1 MSLIDS
7 IRSKID
13 TARANRAQNALEAR
27 QNAFTIN
34 EFGDVGIV
42 DYNTLDKVDNNIK
55 KEDIANL
62 LKGNAVQVRTPN
74 IPQRGPNP
82 HDPRKVWK
90 IYEPFTSFFANLFNA
105 RTTGRA
111 NRLQH
116 ELELQLG
123 RVAGN
128 LVNMA
133 THHAGG
139 DHHLVGKEAQKAVD
153 AMATFVRQVEDFA
166 KLYSLDATNPTA
178 VKDLI
183 QKFATRLAN
192 SIKDDP
198 TAVHQIY
205 TMAKQWQVNKTELTQ
220 TDEVVMALRRALA
233 PHEAKAL
240 ATAAAAAA
248 AAAAA
253 KPAPAPKPLSPQEQ
267 RRQERAALK
276 RDLANQIT
284 AAKALCTK
292 AGEEMRVFE
301 RAIDE
306 VTNELKNLDDAKG
319 LSGANFR
326 ELVAKMDRTM
336 KEIISKGRTIID
348 VTRVKKQERLKEVQE
363 ELAKVYGDISDIDLE
378 QTNKMVK
385 ALLESNWETT
395 DKLLVSLSEV
405 GTLDPTAA
413 AKLRNLKTSD
423 ANSTVNHMNL
433 VIKEFSSA
441 RAKLLNLRNRIEKFE
456 MEELIEKKAQT
467 PPEDVDSTTWKEA
480 CHAVMKYAVSSSDV
494 LKEMT
499 PAHLKVLQTH
509 EKAFLE
515 NLSPSLTGAYRKIET
530 HFAAIKGFVD
540 ITKEDALSLATTSFK
555 ACEQA
560 STKWVSQLLNYVET
574 ILEPIAPSPSDK
586 KAAEVLK
593 KYLDAAQFD
602 LETRIQEDVAETI
615 DARQNGVFFEKDGKR
630 CYLENSAIEILFYY
644 FKKAVGSTQ
653 GSIINMNVANLVNV
667 RGVAYTEA
675 REKVVVELK
684 AAMNPYVNAQR
695 TMREVLLGNA
705 LTRIREGLP
714 YIRSLSLGAT
724 WEEECDYLEN
734 LIENVHKL
742 DVEDVKDTCTFM
754 LEVIRKKISDLDKST
769 DEKQRAALGL
779 LKKVEEK
786 LSEDVGR
793 LSQYGGKE
801 GLYGD
806 KDLTDAL
813 HLMDR
818 LKLTYKRALDLQN
831 LISNSLEVLPKHLNQ
846 LEVAWK
852 KDFLDSRIVSV
863 QAGALRPLADQLR
876 TDYALYTQKVV
887 EYAAFLREKNV
898 NGVDEERHTR
908 LVNGV
913 RDALSIC
920 TTSFMQ
926 MMHLIS
932 EVEVYARDQFLYY
945 DEVVVKSKIAAQQA
959 RANGDTT
966 IPEVKEPSKICT
978 NEVLAKILRD
988 MRLAVQ
994 NGFCALSEI
1003 PRGLLLEQGAIAEQE
1018 GLPLLTMTAV
1028 EGTYNDLKMMV
1039 DVKRQHEHSTISMI
1053 GDGAVGADVFDA
1065 AHTIPAPL
1073 LSQEDQKA
1081 LDQAL
1086 KVQKVRRIFSGGFGN
1101 QASLRQTMTRR
1112 GSRSA
1117 ELFNATENATLALAA
1132 EKRRRATNTG
1142 VYLQEETIKAIQQLI
1157 DARIPIT
1164 TETELRDYL
1173 TKTVMDELN
1182 ATNKLKLVKANEA
1195 DVKRLLE
1202 PDFKMLDGGDASGL
1216 TQKLITLSSKWKAYG
1231 ILRQNETMREYSAQ
1245 EMSKH
1250 VKGKG
1255 YKVLWLNETH
1265 EGKTNRALLEDK
1277 KGNRLFY
1284 TLTAKKE
1291 TEAKVKVAFIP
1302 ELNLGP
1308 NSSDASMAAFKE
1320 FSITMSKKTMG
1331 LAVEE
1336 KP

>member
-1 MSLIDS
+1 MALLDG
-7 IRSKID
+7 IRLKID
-13 TARANRAQNALEAR
+13 TLRANRAQNAIEAR

-42 DYNTLDKVDNNIK
+42 DYNALDKVDNNVTK
-55 KEDIANL
+55 DDVANL
-62 LKGNAVQVRTPN
+62 LKGNAVKVRNPN
-74 IPQRGPNP
+74 MPQRGPNP

-90 IYEPFTSFFANLFNA
+90 IYEPFTSFIANLFNA

-153 AMATFVRQVEDFA
+153 AMAAFVRQVEDFA

-192 SIKDDP
+192 SIKEDT
-198 TAVHQIY
+198 TALHQIY
-205 TMAKQWQVNKTELTQ
+205 TMAKQWQVDKTELTK

-240 ATAAAAAA
+240 AAATA

-253 KPAPAPKPLSPQEQ
+253 KPAPAAKPLSPEEQ
-267 RRQERAALK
+267 RRLERAALK

-292 AGEEMRVFE
+292 AGEEMRVFDK
-301 RAIDE
+301 AIDE

-326 ELVAKMDRTM
+326 EIVAKMDRTM
-336 KEIISKGRTIID
+336 HEIISKGRTIVD

-378 QTNKMVK
+378 QTNKTVK

-395 DKLLVSLSEV
+395 DKLFVSLRE
-405 GTLDPTAA
+405 GTFDPDAA
-413 AKLRNLKTSD
+413 ANLRNLNTSD

-467 PPEDVDSTTWKEA
+467 PPEGGDPTTWKEA
-480 CHAVMKYAVSSSDV
+480 CHAVMKYAVFSSDV

-515 NLSPSLTGAYRKIET
+515 NLSPSLTGAYKKIET

-540 ITKEDALSLATTSFK
+540 LTKEDALSLATTSFK

-560 STKWVSQLLNYVET
+560 STKWVSQLLNDVET
-574 ILEPIAPSPSDK
+574 ILEPIDPSPSEK

-593 KYLDAAQFD
+593 KYLDAAQFN
-602 LETRIQEDVAETI
+602 LETRIREDVAETI
-615 DARQNGVFFEKDGKR
+615 DARQDGVFFEKDGKR
-630 CYLENSAIEILFYY
+630 CYLENSAFEILFFC
-644 FKKAVGSTQ
+644 FKKAVGAIQ
-653 GSIINMNVANLVNV
+653 GSIINMNVAKLVNV
-667 RGVAYTEA
+667 RGGAYTEA
-675 REKVVVELK
+675 REKVITELK
-684 AAMNPYVNAQR
+684 VAMNPYVNAQR

-734 LIENVHKL
+734 LIANVHKL

-754 LEVIRKKISDLDKST
+754 LEVIRKKISDLDNST
-769 DEKQRAALGL
+769 DKEQRAALGL
-779 LKKVEEK
+779 LTKVEEK

-1028 EGTYNDLKMMV
+1028 EGTYSELKMMV
-1039 DVKRQHEHSTISMI
+1039 DAKRQNEHSTISMI
-1053 GDGAVGADVFDA
+1053 GDGVVGADVFDA

-1073 LSQEDQKA
+1073 LLQEDQKA
-1081 LDQAL
+1081 LDQAH
-1086 KVQKVRRIFSGGFGN
+1086 KVQKVRRIFSGGFGS
-1101 QASLRQTMTRR
+1101 QVSLRQTMTRR

-1117 ELFNATENATLALAA
+1117 DLFNATENATLALAA

-1142 VYLQEETIKAIQQLI
+1142 VRLQEGTIKAIQQLI

-1164 TETELRDYL
+1164 TETELFDYL

-1182 ATNKLKLVKANEA
+1182 ANNPLFKVNEA
-1195 DVKRLLE
+1195 KVKSLLE
-1202 PDFKMLDGGDASGL
+1202 TDFKMLDDGEASGL

-1231 ILRQNETMREYSAQ
+1231 ILRQNETVREYSAQ
-1245 EMSKH
+1245 EMSQH

-1255 YKVLWLNETH
+1255 YKVLWLNETQG
-1265 EGKTNRALLEDK
+1265 GKTNRALLEDK

-1284 TLTAKKE
+1284 TLTAKNE
-1291 TEAKVKVAFIP
+1291 TAEKVKVAFIP
-1302 ELNLGP
+1302 ELNLDP
-1308 NSSDASMAAFKE
+1308 NSSDASMASFKAAFKE
-1320 FSITMSKKTMG
+1320 FSVTMSKKKMG

-1336 KP
+1336 EP

>member
-1 MSLIDS
+1 MSWINS
-7 IRSKID
+7 IGSKIN
-13 TARANRAQNALEAR
+13 TLRANRAQNAIDAR
-27 QNAFTIN
+27 QGAFQIN

-42 DYNTLDKVDNNIK
+42 DYQTLDKVDNNVT
-55 KEDIANL
+55 KEDVANL
-62 LKGNAVQVRTPN
+62 LKGNAVKVRNPN
-74 IPQRGPNP
+74 LPQRTPNP
-82 HDPRKVWK
+82 HDPKSVWK
-90 IYEPFTSFFANLFNA
+90 WYEPFTSFFANIFNA

-116 ELELQLG
+116 DLELQLG

-133 THHAGG
+133 THHSGG

-153 AMATFVRQVEDFA
+153 AMAAFVRQVEDFA

-192 SIKDDP
+192 SIKEDT
-198 TAVHQIY
+198 TALHQIY
-205 TMAKQWQVNKTELTQ
+205 TRAKQWQVDKTELTK

-240 ATAAAAAA
+240 AAATA

-253 KPAPAPKPLSPQEQ
+253 KPAPAAKPLSPEEQ
-267 RRQERAALK
+267 RRLERAALK
-276 RDLANQIT
+276 KDLANQIT

-292 AGEEMRVFE
+292 AGEEMRVFDK
-301 RAIDE
+301 AIDE

-326 ELVAKMDRTM
+326 EIVAKMDRTM
-336 KEIISKGRTIID
+336 HEIISKGRTIVD

-363 ELAKVYGDISDIDLE
+363 ELAKEYGDISDIDLE
-378 QTNKMVK
+378 QTNKTVK

-395 DKLLVSLSEV
+395 DKLLVSLRE
-405 GTLDPTAA
+405 GTFDPDADA
-413 AKLRNLKTSD
+413 NLRNLNTSD
-423 ANSTVNHMNL
+423 ANSTVNHINL

-467 PPEDVDSTTWKEA
+467 PPEGVDPTTWKEA
-480 CHAVMKYAVSSSDV
+480 CHAVMKYVVNSPSDV

-515 NLSPSLTGAYRKIET
+515 NLSPSLTGAYKKIET

-540 ITKEDALSLATTSFK
+540 LTKEDALSLATTSFK

-560 STKWVSQLLNYVET
+560 STKWVSQLLNDVET
-574 ILEPIAPSPSDK
+574 ILEPIDPSPSEK

-602 LETRIQEDVAETI
+602 LETRIREDVAETI
-615 DARQNGVFFEKDGKR
+615 DARQDGVFFEKDGKR
-630 CYLENSAIEILFYY
+630 CYLENSAFEILFFC
-644 FKKAVGSTQ
+644 FKKAVGAIQ
-653 GSIINMNVANLVNV
+653 GSIINMNVAKLVNV
-667 RGVAYTEA
+667 RGEAYTEA
-675 REKVVVELK
+675 REKVIAELK
-684 AAMNPYVNAQR
+684 VAMNPYVNAQR

-734 LIENVHKL
+734 LIANVHKL

-754 LEVIRKKISDLDKST
+754 LEVIRKKISDLDNST
-769 DEKQRAALGL
+769 DKEQRAALGL

-1028 EGTYNDLKMMV
+1028 EGTYSELKMMV
-1039 DVKRQHEHSTISMI
+1039 DAKRQNEHSTISMI
-1053 GDGAVGADVFDA
+1053 GDGVVGADVFDA

-1073 LSQEDQKA
+1073 TEDQG
-1081 LDQAL
+1081 AL
-1086 KVQKVRRIFSGGFGN
+1086 KVQKVRRIFSGGFGS
-1101 QASLRQTMTRR
+1101 QVSLRQTMTRR

-1142 VYLQEETIKAIQQLI
+1142 VCLQEETIKAIQQLI

-1164 TETELRDYL
+1164 TETELFDYL

-1182 ATNKLKLVKANEA
+1182 ANAKLIKVNETE
-1195 DVKRLLE
+1195 VKRLLK
-1202 PDFKMLDGGDASGL
+1202 PDFKMLDDGDASGL

-1245 EMSKH
+1245 EMSQH
-1250 VKGKG
+1250 VKDKG
-1255 YKVLWLNETH
+1255 YKVLWLNETQG
-1265 EGKTNRALLEDK
+1265 GKTNRALLEDK

-1284 TLTAKKE
+1284 TLTAKNE
-1291 TEAKVKVAFIP
+1291 TAEKVKVAFIP
-1302 ELNLGP
+1302 ELNLGT
-1308 NSSDASMAAFKE
+1308 NSSNASMAAFKE
-1320 FSITMSKKTMG
+1320 FSVTMSKKKMG

-1336 KP
+1336 ELKDRV

>member
-153 AMATFVRQVEDFA
+153 AMAVFVRQVEDFA
-166 KLYSLDATNPTA
+166 KLYALDATNPTA

-253 KPAPAPKPLSPQEQ
+253 KPAPAAKPLSPEEK
-267 RRQERAALK
+267 RKQERAALK

-301 RAIDE
+301 KAIDE

-363 ELAKVYGDISDIDLE
+363 ELAKVYGDISEIDLE
-378 QTNKMVK
+378 QTNKTVK

-395 DKLLVSLSEV
+395 DKLFVSLRE
-405 GTLDPTAA
+405 GTFDPDANA
-413 AKLRNLKTSD
+413 NLRNLNTSD

-515 NLSPSLTGAYRKIET
+515 NLSPSLTDAYKKIET

-560 STKWVSQLLNYVET
+560 STKWVSQLLNDVET
-574 ILEPIAPSPSDK
+574 ILEPIDPSPSEK

-675 REKVVVELK
+675 REKVIVDLK
-684 AAMNPYVNAQR
+684 VAMNPYVNAQR

-714 YIRSLSLGAT
+714 YIRSLSLGDT

-734 LIENVHKL
+734 LIANVHKL

-754 LEVIRKKISDLDKST
+754 LEVIRKKISDLNNST
-769 DEKQRAALGL
+769 DEEQRAALGL

-806 KDLTDAL
+806 KDLTDAI

-959 RANGDTT
+959 RANGNTT
-966 IPEVKEPSKICT
+966 VPESKEPSKICT

-1028 EGTYNDLKMMV
+1028 EGTYSELKMMV
-1039 DVKRQHEHSTISMI
+1039 DAKRQNEHSTISMI
-1053 GDGAVGADVFDA
+1053 GDGVVGADVFDA

-1073 LSQEDQKA
+1073 TEDQG
-1081 LDQAL
+1081 AL
-1086 KVQKVRRIFSGGFGN
+1086 KVQKVRRIFIEGFGS

-1164 TETELRDYL
+1164 TETELFDYL

-1182 ATNKLKLVKANEA
+1182 ANKLIKVNETE
-1195 DVKRLLE
+1195 VERLLK
-1202 PDFKMLDGGDASGL
+1202 PDFKMLYDGDASGL

-1231 ILRQNETMREYSAQ
+1231 ILRQGETLREYSAQ
-1245 EMSKH
+1245 EMSKL
-1250 VKGKG
+1250 VKGEG
-1255 YKVLWLNETH
+1255 YKVLWLNETRG
-1265 EGKTNRALLEDK
+1265 GKTNRALLEDK
-1277 KGNRLFY
+1277 NGNRLFY

-1291 TEAKVKVAFIP
+1291 TENKVKVTFIP
-1302 ELNLGP
+1302 ELNLDP
-1308 NSSDASMAAFKE
+1308 NSSFKG
-1320 FSITMSKKTMG
+1320 FNITMSKKTMG
-1331 LAVEE
+1331 LAVGEE
-1336 KP
+1336 P

>member
-1 MSLIDS
+1 MALLDG
-7 IRSKID
+7 IRLKID
-13 TARANRAQNALEAR
+13 TLRANRAQNAIEAR

-42 DYNTLDKVDNNIK
+42 DYNTLDKVDNNVTK
-55 KEDIANL
+55 DDVANL
-62 LKGNAVQVRTPN
+62 LKGNAVKVRNPN
-74 IPQRGPNP
+74 MPQRGPNP

-90 IYEPFTSFFANLFNA
+90 IYEPFTSFIANLFNA

-153 AMATFVRQVEDFA
+153 AMAAFVRQVEDFA
-166 KLYSLDATNPTA
+166 KLYSIDATNPTA

-192 SIKDDP
+192 SIKEDP

-205 TMAKQWQVNKTELTQ
+205 TMAKQWQVNKAELTQ

-240 ATAAAAAA
+240 AAATA

-253 KPAPAPKPLSPQEQ
+253 KPAPAAKPLSPEEQ
-267 RRQERAALK
+267 RRLERAALK

-292 AGEEMRVFE
+292 AGEEMRVFDK
-301 RAIDE
+301 AIDE

-336 KEIISKGRTIID
+336 KEIISKGRTIVD

-363 ELAKVYGDISDIDLE
+363 ELAKEYGDISDIDLE
-378 QTNKMVK
+378 QTNKTVK

-395 DKLLVSLSEV
+395 DKLLVSLRE
-405 GTLDPTAA
+405 GTFDPDSDAN
-413 AKLRNLKTSD
+413 LRNLNTSD

-456 MEELIEKKAQT
+456 MEELIETKAQT
-467 PPEDVDSTTWKEA
+467 PPEGVDPTTWKEA
-480 CHAVMKYAVSSSDV
+480 CHAVMKYVVNSPSDV

-499 PAHLKVLQTH
+499 PAHLKVLQAH

-515 NLSPSLTGAYRKIET
+515 NLSPSLTGAYKKIET

-540 ITKEDALSLATTSFK
+540 LTKEDALSLATTSFK

-560 STKWVSQLLNYVET
+560 STKWVSQLLNDVET
-574 ILEPIAPSPSDK
+574 ILEPIDPSPSEK

-593 KYLDAAQFD
+593 KYLDAAHFN
-602 LETRIQEDVAETI
+602 LESRIQEDVAESV
-615 DARQNGVFFEKDGKR
+615 DARQDGVFFEKDGKR
-630 CYLENSAIEILFYY
+630 CYLENSAFEILFFC
-644 FKKAVGSTQ
+644 FKKAVGAIQ
-653 GSIINMNVANLVNV
+653 GSIINMNVAKLVNV
-667 RGVAYTEA
+667 RGEAYTEA
-675 REKVVVELK
+675 REKVITELK
-684 AAMNPYVNAQR
+684 VAMNPYVNAQR

-734 LIENVHKL
+734 LIANVHKL

-754 LEVIRKKISDLDKST
+754 LEVIRKKISDLDNST
-769 DEKQRAALGL
+769 DKEQRAALGL
-779 LKKVEEK
+779 LTKVEEK

-1039 DVKRQHEHSTISMI
+1039 DAKRQHERSTISMI

-1073 LSQEDQKA
+1073 LLQEDQKA

-1086 KVQKVRRIFSGGFGN
+1086 KVQKVRRIFSGGFGS
-1101 QASLRQTMTRR
+1101 QVSLRQTMTRR

-1142 VYLQEETIKAIQQLI
+1142 VCLQEETIKAIQQLI

-1164 TETELRDYL
+1164 TETELFDYL

-1182 ATNKLKLVKANEA
+1182 ANAMLVKVNEA
-1195 DVKRLLE
+1195 KVKSLLE
-1202 PDFKMLDGGDASGL
+1202 TDFKMLDGGEASGL

-1231 ILRQNETMREYSAQ
+1231 ILRQNETVREYSAQ
-1245 EMSKH
+1245 EMSQH

-1255 YKVLWLNETH
+1255 YKVLWLNETQG
-1265 EGKTNRALLEDK
+1265 GKTNRALLEDK

-1302 ELNLGP
+1302 ELNLDP

-1320 FSITMSKKTMG
+1320 FSVTMRKETTTEDSPKA
-1331 LAVEE
+1331 LAVEGL
-1336 KP
+1336 

>member
-1 MSLIDS
+1 MALAWLDG

-13 TARANRAQNALEAR
+13 TVRANRAQNAVEAR

-90 IYEPFTSFFANLFNA
+90 IYEPFTSFFANLFNV

-153 AMATFVRQVEDFA
+153 AMAAFVRQVEDFA
-166 KLYSLDATNPTA
+166 KLYALDATNPKA

-192 SIKDDP
+192 SIKEDP

-248 AAAAA
+248 
-253 KPAPAPKPLSPQEQ
+253 KPAPDAKPLSPEEQ

-292 AGEEMRVFE
+292 AGEEMRVFDK
-301 RAIDE
+301 AIDE

-326 ELVAKMDRTM
+326 ELVGKMDRTM
-336 KEIISKGRTIID
+336 QEIISKGRTIID
-348 VTRVKKQERLKEVQE
+348 VTMTKKRQRLEEVRE
-363 ELAKVYGDISDIDLE
+363 ELAKEYGDISDIDLE
-378 QTNKMVK
+378 QTNKTVK

-395 DKLLVSLSEV
+395 DKLLVSLREV
-405 GTLDPTAA
+405 GTLDPAA
-413 AKLRNLKTSD
+413 DAKLRNLKTSD

-441 RAKLLNLRNRIEKFE
+441 RAKLNSLRNRIEKFE

-480 CHAVMKYAVSSSDV
+480 CHAVMKYAVSSTDV

-499 PAHLKVLQTH
+499 PAHLLVLESHKET
-509 EKAFLE
+509 FLE
-515 NLSPSLTGAYRKIET
+515 NLSPSFTRAYKNIVT

-560 STKWVSQLLNYVET
+560 STKWVSQLLNEVKT
-574 ILEPIAPSPSDK
+574 ILDPIAPSPSDK

-593 KYLDAAQFD
+593 KYLDEAGFN
-602 LETRIQEDVAETI
+602 LEDRIEEDVAETL

-630 CYLENSAIEILFYY
+630 CYLANSAFEILFYY
-644 FKKAVGSTQ
+644 LKKAVGSTQ

-684 AAMNPYVNAQR
+684 AAMDPYVNAQR

-714 YIRSLSLGAT
+714 YIRSLSLTDT
-724 WEEECDYLEN
+724 WEEDCDYIEN
-734 LIENVHKL
+734 LLTNVHKL
-742 DVEDVKDTCTFM
+742 DVEDVKDACTFM
-754 LEVIRKKISDLDKST
+754 LEDIRKKISEFKKISDLDNST
-769 DEKQRAALGL
+769 DEKQRATLDSL
-779 LKKVEEK
+779 TKVEAK
-786 LSEDVGR
+786 LSEDVDR
-793 LSQYGGKE
+793 LSQYGVEE

-806 KDLTDAL
+806 KDLLDAI

-831 LISNSLEVLPKHLNQ
+831 LISNSLEVLPKHLNK
-846 LEVAWK
+846 LIVAENK
-852 KDFLDSRIVSV
+852 HLLDSRIVSV
-863 QAGALRPLADQLR
+863 GGSLRTLSDKLR

-908 LVNGV
+908 LVNDV
-913 RDALSIC
+913 RDALSVC

-926 MMHLIS
+926 MMHLVS
-932 EVEVYARDQFLYY
+932 EVEVFARDQFLYY
-945 DEVVVKSKIAAQQA
+945 DEVVVKSMIARQQA
-959 RANGDTT
+959 VENGDTT
-966 IPEVKEPSKICT
+966 VPDIKETPKICT
-978 NEVLAKILRD
+978 NELLAKILRD

-1028 EGTYNDLKMMV
+1028 DATYSELKMTV
-1039 DVKRQHEHSTISMI
+1039 ETKREHERGTISMI
-1053 GDGAVGADVFDA
+1053 GDGAEGADVFEIT
-1065 AHTIPAPL
+1065 HKMPTLL
-1073 LSQEDQKA
+1073 LSQKDQKA
-1081 LDQAL
+1081 VDQAR
-1086 KVQKVRRIFSGGFGN
+1086 KVQRVRRIFSEGFGS

-1117 ELFNATENATLALAA
+1117 ELFNATENATLARAA

-1142 VYLQEETIKAIQQLI
+1142 VRLQEETIKAIQQLI

-1164 TETELRDYL
+1164 TETELFDYL

-1182 ATNKLKLVKANEA
+1182 VNKLLVKANEA

-1231 ILRQNETMREYSAQ
+1231 ILRQGETVREYSAQ

-1250 VKGKG
+1250 VKGEG
-1255 YKVLWLNETH
+1255 YRVLWLNETRG
-1265 EGKTNRALLEDK
+1265 GKTNRALLEDK

-1291 TEAKVKVAFIP
+1291 TEGKVKVAFIP
-1302 ELNLGP
+1302 EMNLDP
-1308 NSSDASMAAFKE
+1308 NSKAAFKE
-1320 FSITMSKKTMG
+1320 FSVTMSKKTMG
-1331 LAVEE
+1331 LAVEGE
-1336 KP
+1336 P

>member
-1 MSLIDS
+1 
-7 IRSKID
+7 
-13 TARANRAQNALEAR
+13 
-27 QNAFTIN
+27 
-34 EFGDVGIV
+34 
-42 DYNTLDKVDNNIK
+42 
-55 KEDIANL
+55 
-62 LKGNAVQVRTPN
+62 
-74 IPQRGPNP
+74 
-82 HDPRKVWK
+82 
-90 IYEPFTSFFANLFNA
+90 
-105 RTTGRA
+105 
-111 NRLQH
+111 
-116 ELELQLG
+116 
-123 RVAGN
+123 
-128 LVNMA
+128 
-133 THHAGG
+133 
-139 DHHLVGKEAQKAVD
+139 
-153 AMATFVRQVEDFA
+153 
-166 KLYSLDATNPTA
+166 
-178 VKDLI
+178 
-183 QKFATRLAN
+183 
-192 SIKDDP
+192 
-198 TAVHQIY
+198 
-205 TMAKQWQVNKTELTQ
+205 
-220 TDEVVMALRRALA
+220 
-233 PHEAKAL
+233 
-240 ATAAAAAA
+240 
-248 AAAAA
+248 
-253 KPAPAPKPLSPQEQ
+253 
-267 RRQERAALK
+267 
-276 RDLANQIT
+276 
-284 AAKALCTK
+284 
-292 AGEEMRVFE
+292 
-301 RAIDE
+301 
-306 VTNELKNLDDAKG
+306 
-319 LSGANFR
+319 
-326 ELVAKMDRTM
+326 
-336 KEIISKGRTIID
+336 
-348 VTRVKKQERLKEVQE
+348 
-363 ELAKVYGDISDIDLE
+363 
-378 QTNKMVK
+378 
-385 ALLESNWETT
+385 
-395 DKLLVSLSEV
+395 
-405 GTLDPTAA
+405 
-413 AKLRNLKTSD
+413 
-423 ANSTVNHMNL
+423 
-433 VIKEFSSA
+433 
-441 RAKLLNLRNRIEKFE
+441 
-456 MEELIEKKAQT
+456 
-467 PPEDVDSTTWKEA
+467 
-480 CHAVMKYAVSSSDV
+480 
-494 LKEMT
+494 
-499 PAHLKVLQTH
+499 
-509 EKAFLE
+509 
-515 NLSPSLTGAYRKIET
+515 
-530 HFAAIKGFVD
+530 
-540 ITKEDALSLATTSFK
+540 
-555 ACEQA
+555 
-560 STKWVSQLLNYVET
+560 
-574 ILEPIAPSPSDK
+574 
-586 KAAEVLK
+586 
-593 KYLDAAQFD
+593 
-602 LETRIQEDVAETI
+602 
-615 DARQNGVFFEKDGKR
+615 
-630 CYLENSAIEILFYY
+630 
-644 FKKAVGSTQ
+644 
-653 GSIINMNVANLVNV
+653 
-667 RGVAYTEA
+667 
-675 REKVVVELK
+675 EKVVVELK

-734 LIENVHKL
+734 LIANVHKL

-806 KDLTDAL
+806 KDLTDAI

-1073 LSQEDQKA
+1073 TEDQG
-1081 LDQAL
+1081 AL
-1086 KVQKVRRIFSGGFGN
+1086 KVQKVRRIFIEGFGS

-1245 EMSKH
+1245 EMSKL
-1250 VKGKG
+1250 VKGAG
-1255 YKVLWLNETH
+1255 YKVLWLNETQG
-1265 EGKTNRALLEDK
+1265 GKTNRALLEDK
-1277 KGNRLFY
+1277 NGNRLFY

-1302 ELNLGP
+1302 ELN
-1308 NSSDASMAAFKE
+1308 SSDASMAAFKAAFKE
-1320 FSITMSKKTMG
+1320 FSVTMSKKTMG

>member
-1 MSLIDS
+1 MSWINS
-7 IRSKID
+7 IGSKIN
-13 TARANRAQNALEAR
+13 TLRANRAQNAIDAR
-27 QNAFTIN
+27 QGAFQIN

-42 DYNTLDKVDNNIK
+42 DYQTLDKVDNNVT
-55 KEDIANL
+55 KEDVANL
-62 LKGNAVQVRTPN
+62 LKGNAVKVRNPN
-74 IPQRGPNP
+74 LPQRTPNP
-82 HDPRKVWK
+82 HDPKSVWK
-90 IYEPFTSFFANLFNA
+90 WYEPFTSFFANLFNA

-153 AMATFVRQVEDFA
+153 AMAVFVREVEDFA
-166 KLYSLDATNPTA
+166 KLYSLDATNPKA

-240 ATAAAAAA
+240 ATATAAA

-284 AAKALCTK
+284 AAKALCIK

-348 VTRVKKQERLKEVQE
+348 VTMTKKRQRLEEVQE
-363 ELAKVYGDISDIDLE
+363 ELAKEYGDISDIDLE
-378 QTNKMVK
+378 QTNKTVK
-385 ALLESNWETT
+385 ALLESNWDTA
-395 DKLLVSLSEV
+395 DKLFVSLRE
-405 GTLDPTAA
+405 GTLDPAA
-413 AKLRNLKTSD
+413 DAKLRNLKTSD

-441 RAKLLNLRNRIEKFE
+441 RAKLNNLRNRIEKFE

-467 PPEDVDSTTWKEA
+467 PPEGVDSTMWKEA
-480 CHAVMKYAVSSSDV
+480 CHAVMKYAVSSTDV

-499 PAHLKVLQTH
+499 LAHLRVLQSH
-509 EKAFLE
+509 EETFLE
-515 NLSPSLTGAYRKIET
+515 NLSPSFTRAYKNIVT

-540 ITKEDALSLATTSFK
+540 ITKEDALSLATTSFM

-560 STKWVSQLLNYVET
+560 STKWVSQLLNEVET
-574 ILEPIAPSPSDK
+574 ILDPIVPSPSNK

-593 KYLDAAQFD
+593 KYLDEAHFN
-602 LETRIQEDVAETI
+602 LEERIQEDVAETF
-615 DARQNGVFFEKDGKR
+615 DARQDGVFFEKDGKR
-630 CYLENSAIEILFYY
+630 CYLENSAIEILFYH

-667 RGVAYTEA
+667 RGLAYTEA

-684 AAMNPYVNAQR
+684 AAMDPYVNAQR

-714 YIRSLSLGAT
+714 YIRSLALTDT
-724 WEEECDYLEN
+724 WEGDCDYIEN
-734 LIENVHKL
+734 LLANVHKL
-742 DVEDVKDTCTFM
+742 DVEDVKDACTFM
-754 LEVIRKKISDLDKST
+754 LEDIRKKISDLDKST
-769 DEKQRAALGL
+769 DEKQRAALDSL
-779 LKKVEEK
+779 TKVEAK
-786 LSEDVGR
+786 LSEDVDR
-793 LSQYGGKE
+793 LSKYGGEE

-806 KDLTDAL
+806 KDLLDAL

-831 LISNSLEVLPKHLNQ
+831 LISNSLEVLPKHLNK
-846 LEVAWK
+846 LIVAENK
-852 KDFLDSRIVSV
+852 HLLDSRIVSV
-863 QAGALRPLADQLR
+863 GESLRTLSDKLR

-908 LVNGV
+908 LVNDV
-913 RDALSIC
+913 RDALSVC

-926 MMHLIS
+926 MMHLVS
-932 EVEVYARDQFLYY
+932 EVEVFARDQFLYY
-945 DEVVVKSKIAAQQA
+945 DEVVVKSMIARQQA
-959 RANGDTT
+959 ITNGDTT
-966 IPEVKEPSKICT
+966 VPDIKETPKICT
-978 NEVLAKILRD
+978 NELLAKILRD

-1028 EGTYNDLKMMV
+1028 DATYSEMKMTV
-1039 DVKRQHEHSTISMI
+1039 EAEREHERSTISMV
-1053 GDGAVGADVFDA
+1053 GDGAVGADVFEIT
-1065 AHTIPAPL
+1065 HKMPTFL
-1073 LSQEDQKA
+1073 LSQKDEKA
-1081 LDQAL
+1081 VDQAR
-1086 KVQKVRRIFSGGFGN
+1086 KVQRVRRIFSEGFGS

-1142 VYLQEETIKAIQQLI
+1142 VCLQEETIKAIQQLI

-1182 ATNKLKLVKANEA
+1182 ANKLLVKANEA

-1216 TQKLITLSSKWKAYG
+1216 TQKLIILSSKWKAYG
-1231 ILRQNETMREYSAQ
+1231 ILRQGETLREYSAQ

-1250 VKGKG
+1250 VKGEG
-1255 YKVLWLNETH
+1255 YKVLWLNETRG
-1265 EGKTNRALLEDK
+1265 GKTNRALLEDK

-1291 TEAKVKVAFIP
+1291 TENKVKVTFIP
-1302 ELNLGP
+1302 EMNLDP
-1308 NSSDASMAAFKE
+1308 NSSFKG
-1320 FSITMSKKTMG
+1320 FNVTMSKKTMG
-1331 LAVEE
+1331 LAVGEE
-1336 KP
+1336 P

>member
-1 MSLIDS
+1 MALFDG
-7 IRSKID
+7 IRLKID
-13 TARANRAQNALEAR
+13 TARANRAQNAVEAR

-166 KLYSLDATNPTA
+166 KLYALDATNPTA

-240 ATAAAAAA
+240 AAA

-253 KPAPAPKPLSPQEQ
+253 KPAPAAKPLSPQEQ

-336 KEIISKGRTIID
+336 QEIISKGRTIID
-348 VTRVKKQERLKEVQE
+348 VTMTKKRQRLEEVQE
-363 ELAKVYGDISDIDLE
+363 ELAKEYGDILDIDLE
-378 QTNKMVK
+378 QTNKTVK
-385 ALLESNWETT
+385 ALLESNWDTA
-395 DKLLVSLSEV
+395 DKLLVSLREV
-405 GTLDPTAA
+405 GTLDPAA
-413 AKLRNLKTSD
+413 DAKLRNLKTSD

-467 PPEDVDSTTWKEA
+467 PPEGVDPTTWKEA
-480 CHAVMKYAVSSSDV
+480 CHAVMKYAVNSPSEA

-499 PAHLKVLQTH
+499 RAHLMVLESH
-509 EKAFLE
+509 EETFLE
-515 NLSPSLTGAYRKIET
+515 NLSPSFTRAYEKIRT
-530 HFAAIKGFVD
+530 HFAAISGFVD

-560 STKWVSQLLNYVET
+560 STKWVSQLLNEVKT
-574 ILEPIAPSPSDK
+574 ILDPIDPSPSDK

-593 KYLDAAQFD
+593 KYLDEAQFN
-602 LETRIQEDVAETI
+602 LEDRIEEDVAETL

-630 CYLENSAIEILFYY
+630 CYLENSAIEILFYN
-644 FKKAVGSTQ
+644 FKKAVDSTQ

-667 RGVAYTEA
+667 RGGAYTEA
-675 REKVVVELK
+675 REKVITELK
-684 AAMNPYVNAQR
+684 TAMDPYVNAQR

-714 YIRSLSLGAT
+714 YIRSLSLTDT
-724 WEEECDYLEN
+724 WEEDCDFLEH
-734 LIENVHKL
+734 LLANVYKL
-742 DVEDVKDTCTFM
+742 NVEDVEYVCTLM
-754 LEVIRKKISDLDKST
+754 LENIRKKISDLGNST
-769 DEKQRAALGL
+769 DEKQRAALDPL
-779 LKKVEEK
+779 TMIEAK

-806 KDLTDAL
+806 KDLLDAI

-831 LISNSLEVLPKHLNQ
+831 LISNSLEVLPKHLNK
-846 LEVAWK
+846 LIVAENK
-852 KDFLDSRIVSV
+852 HFLDSRIVSV
-863 QAGALRPLADQLR
+863 GESLRTLSDKLR

-908 LVNGV
+908 LVNDV
-913 RDALSIC
+913 RDALSVC

-926 MMHLIS
+926 MMHLVS

-945 DEVVVKSKIAAQQA
+945 DEVVVKSMIARQQA
-959 RANGDTT
+959 VVNGDTKLPD
-966 IPEVKEPSKICT
+966 IKETPKICT
-978 NEVLAKILRD
+978 NEFLAKILRD

-1028 EGTYNDLKMMV
+1028 DATYSEMKTTVEAERKIERGD
-1039 DVKRQHEHSTISMI
+1039 ISMI
-1053 GDGAVGADVFDA
+1053 GDGAEGADVFDYRKLP
-1065 AHTIPAPL
+1065 TLLQPL
-1073 LSQEDQKA
+1073 FEKDEDAFQA
-1081 LDQAL
+1081 AL
-1086 KVQKVRRIFSGGFGN
+1086 KVQGVRRFFIEGFGSR
-1101 QASLRQTMTRR
+1101 ASVSLRQTMTLR
-1112 GSRSA
+1112 GNRSA
-1117 ELFNATENATLALAA
+1117 ELFNAIENATLALAA

-1164 TETELRDYL
+1164 TETELFDYL
-1173 TKTVMDELN
+1173 TKTVMDGLN
-1182 ATNKLKLVKANEA
+1182 ANNLLFKVDEAKVK
-1195 DVKRLLE
+1195 DLLE
-1202 PDFKMLDGGDASGL
+1202 TDFKMLDSGDASGL

-1231 ILRQNETMREYSAQ
+1231 ILRQGETVREYSAQ

-1250 VKGKG
+1250 VKGEG

-1265 EGKTNRALLEDK
+1265 GGKTNRALLEDK
-1277 KGNRLFY
+1277 AGNRLFY

-1291 TEAKVKVAFIP
+1291 TGDKVTVAFMP
-1302 ELNLGP
+1302 ELNP
-1308 NSSDASMAAFKE
+1308 NAKAAFKA
-1320 FSITMSKKTMG
+1320 FSVTMSKGKMG
-1331 LAVEE
+1331 LAVGEE
-1336 KP
+1336 P

>member
-1 MSLIDS
+1 MALFDG

-42 DYNTLDKVDNNIK
+42 DYNTLEKVDNNIK

-90 IYEPFTSFFANLFNA
+90 FYEPFTSFFANLFNA

-153 AMATFVRQVEDFA
+153 AMAVFVRQVEDFV

-192 SIKDDP
+192 SIKDDS

-240 ATAAAAAA
+240 ATAAA

-319 LSGANFR
+319 LSGANFC

-348 VTRVKKQERLKEVQE
+348 VTMTKKRQRLEEVQE
-363 ELAKVYGDISDIDLE
+363 ELAKEYGDISDIDLE
-378 QTNKMVK
+378 QTNKTVK

-395 DKLLVSLSEV
+395 DKLLVSLRE
-405 GTLDPTAA
+405 GTLDPAAA
-413 AKLRNLKTSD
+413 AKLRNLETSD

-441 RAKLLNLRNRIEKFE
+441 RATLNSLRKRIEKFE

-467 PPEDVDSTTWKEA
+467 PPEGVDSTTWKEA
-480 CHAVMKYAVSSSDV
+480 CHAVMKYAVSSTDV
-494 LKEMT
+494 VKEMT
-499 PAHLKVLQTH
+499 PAHLRVLQSH
-509 EKAFLE
+509 EKTFLE
-515 NLSPSLTGAYRKIET
+515 NLSPSFTRAYKNIVT

-560 STKWVSQLLNYVET
+560 STKWVSQLLNEVKT
-574 ILEPIAPSPSDK
+574 ILDPIVPSPSNK

-593 KYLDAAQFD
+593 KYLDEAGFN
-602 LETRIQEDVAETI
+602 LEDRIQEDVAETL
-615 DARQNGVFFEKDGKR
+615 DARQDGVFFEKDGKR
-630 CYLENSAIEILFYY
+630 CYLENSALEILFYY
-644 FKKAVGSTQ
+644 FKKAIGSTQ

-667 RGVAYTEA
+667 RGAAYTEA

-684 AAMNPYVNAQR
+684 AAMDPYVNAQR

-714 YIRSLSLGAT
+714 YIRSLALTDT
-724 WEEECDYLEN
+724 WEGDCDYIEN
-734 LIENVHKL
+734 LLANVHKL
-742 DVEDVKDTCTFM
+742 DVEDVKDACTFM
-754 LEVIRKKISDLDKST
+754 LEDIRKKISDFKKTSDLDNST
-769 DEKQRAALGL
+769 DEKQRAALDSL
-779 LKKVEEK
+779 TKVEAK
-786 LSEDVGR
+786 FSEDVAR
-793 LSQYGGKE
+793 LSKYGGEE

-806 KDLTDAL
+806 KDLIDAI

-831 LISNSLEVLPKHLNQ
+831 LISNSLEVLPKHLNK
-846 LEVAWK
+846 LIVAENK
-852 KDFLDSRIVSV
+852 HFLDSRIVSV
-863 QAGALRPLADQLR
+863 GGSLRTLSDKLR

-908 LVNGV
+908 LVNDV
-913 RDALSIC
+913 RDALSVC

-926 MMHLIS
+926 MMHLVS
-932 EVEVYARDQFLYY
+932 EVEVFARDQFLYY
-945 DEVVVKSKIAAQQA
+945 DEVVVKSMIARQQA
-959 RANGDTT
+959 ITNGDTT
-966 IPEVKEPSKICT
+966 IPDIKDTPKICT
-978 NEVLAKILRD
+978 NETLAKILRD

-1028 EGTYNDLKMMV
+1028 DATYSEIKTTV
-1039 DVKRQHEHSTISMI
+1039 EAKRQHEHSSISMV
-1053 GDGAVGADVFDA
+1053 GDGAVGADVFEIT
-1065 AHTIPAPL
+1065 HKMPTFL
-1073 LSQEDQKA
+1073 LSQKDEKA
-1081 LDQAL
+1081 VDQAR
-1086 KVQKVRRIFSGGFGN
+1086 KVQRVRRIFSEGFGS

-1142 VYLQEETIKAIQQLI
+1142 VYLQEATIKAIQQLI

-1164 TETELRDYL
+1164 TETELIDYL

-1182 ATNKLKLVKANEA
+1182 ATNKLKLVKVNEA
-1195 DVKRLLE
+1195 DVKRLLAT
-1202 PDFKMLDGGDASGL
+1202 DFKMLDGGDASGL

-1231 ILRQNETMREYSAQ
+1231 ILRQGETVREYSAQ

-1250 VKGKG
+1250 VKGEG
-1255 YKVLWLNETH
+1255 YKVLWLNETRG
-1265 EGKTNRALLEDK
+1265 GKTNRALLEDK

-1284 TLTAKKE
+1284 TLTAKKD
-1291 TEAKVKVAFIP
+1291 TEAKVRVTFIP
-1302 ELNLGP
+1302 EMNLDP
-1308 NSSDASMAAFKE
+1308 NSSFKG
-1320 FSITMSKKTMG
+1320 FSVTMSKKTMG
-1331 LAVEE
+1331 LAVGEE
-1336 KP
+1336 P

>member
-1 MSLIDS
+1 MSLLDG

-13 TARANRAQNALEAR
+13 TVRANRAQNAVEAR

-42 DYNTLDKVDNNIK
+42 NYNTLDKVDNNIK

-90 IYEPFTSFFANLFNA
+90 IYEPFTSFIANLFNA

-133 THHAGG
+133 AHHAGG

-153 AMATFVRQVEDFA
+153 AMAVFVRQVEDFA

-248 AAAAA
+248 
-253 KPAPAPKPLSPQEQ
+253 KPAPVAKPLSPEEQ

-301 RAIDE
+301 KAIDE

-326 ELVAKMDRTM
+326 ELVDKMDRTM

-363 ELAKVYGDISDIDLE
+363 ELAKEYGDISEIKVDDTNRLVKDLL
-378 QTNKMVK
+378 M
-385 ALLESNWETT
+385 SNWQTAE
-395 DKLLVSLSEV
+395 DFIHNFREV
-405 GTLDPTAA
+405 TFDTNPD
-413 AKLRNLKTSD
+413 AKWKNLNTSD
-423 ANSTVNHMNL
+423 ANSTVNHMNM
-433 VIKEFSSA
+433 VIREFSSA
-441 RAKLLNLRNRIEKFE
+441 RAKLFNLRNRVEQY
-456 MEELIEKKAQT
+456 ELKELLEAKAQT
-467 PPEDVDSTTWKEA
+467 PPEGADTAAWQEA
-480 CHAVMKYAVSSSDV
+480 CHAIEKYVGASSADA
-494 LKEMT
+494 LKEVT
-499 PAHLKVLQTH
+499 QARFKVLQNH
-509 EKAFLE
+509 RKSFLNDAPASLKRAFDQ
-515 NLSPSLTGAYRKIET
+515 IET
-530 HFAAIKGFVD
+530 HFNTTGFVD
-540 ITKEDALSLATTSFK
+540 TTKADAMPVASASFK

-560 STKWVSQLLNYVET
+560 MTQWVSQLLDYVQF
-574 ILEPIAPSPSDK
+574 ILNPVEPSPSDK
-586 KAAEVLK
+586 KAAEALK
-593 KYLDAAQFD
+593 KYLDAAHFN
-602 LETRIQEDVAETI
+602 LEERIQEDVAETL
-615 DARQNGVFFEKDGKR
+615 DALHGGVFFERDGKR
-630 CYLENSAIEILFYY
+630 CYLENSAIEILFSCVR
-644 FKKAVGSTQ
+644 KAVVATRGSVV
-653 GSIINMNVANLVNV
+653 NMNVANLATVK
-667 RGVAYTEA
+667 GAAYTAA

-684 AAMNPYVNAQR
+684 TATQPYVNAQR
-695 TMREVLLGNA
+695 TMREMLLGSA
-705 LTRIREGLP
+705 LTRIRAGLD
-714 YIRSLSLGAT
+714 YIRSAYPSKFT
-724 WEEECDYLEN
+724 TKSWDESCDYLAD
-734 LIENVHKL
+734 LLANVHKL
-742 DVEDVKDTCTFM
+742 DVEDVKYTCQYTLQDIREEIETIEKLGSAANQNQIAKLNM
-754 LEVIRKKISDLDKST
+754 LKKIEPNFT
-769 DEKQRAALGL
+769 
-779 LKKVEEK
+779 
-786 LSEDVGR
+786 EDVAR
-793 LSQYGGKE
+793 LFQYSEE
-801 GLYGD
+801 GELYGD
-806 KDLTDAL
+806 NDLTSAI
-813 HLMDR
+813 HQIDR
-818 LKLTYKRALDLQN
+818 LKLTYKRMLDLQN
-831 LISNSLEVLPKHLNQ
+831 LISNSLEVLPQHLNQ
-846 LEVAWK
+846 LEVAWN

-876 TDYALYTQKVV
+876 TDYAVYTRKVA

-898 NGVDEERHTR
+898 GSVDETKHIA

-945 DEVVVKSKIAAQQA
+945 DEVVAKSKIAAKQA
-959 RANGDTT
+959 IENGDTT
-966 IPEVKEPSKICT
+966 APEIKEPSKICT

-1003 PRGLLLEQGAIAEQE
+1003 PRGLLLEQGSIAEQE

-1028 EGTYNDLKMMV
+1028 DATYGEMRMTV
-1039 DVKRQHEHSTISMI
+1039 ETKRKHERGTISMI
-1053 GDGAVGADVFDA
+1053 GDGAVGADVFA
-1065 AHTIPAPL
+1065 VNHKIPTL
-1073 LSQEDQKA
+1073 LQEDQK
-1081 LDQAL
+1081 AL
-1086 KVQKVRRIFSGGFGN
+1086 KVQKVRRIFIEGFGS

-1142 VYLQEETIKAIQQLI
+1142 VCLQEETIKAIQQLI

-1164 TETELRDYL
+1164 TETELFDYL

-1182 ATNKLKLVKANEA
+1182 ANKLIKVNEA
-1195 DVKRLLE
+1195 KVKHDLE
-1202 PDFKMLDGGDASGL
+1202 TDFKMLDGGDASGL

-1231 ILRQNETMREYSAQ
+1231 ILRQGETVREYSAQ

-1250 VKGKG
+1250 VKGEG

-1265 EGKTNRALLEDK
+1265 GGKTNRALLEDK

-1291 TEAKVKVAFIP
+1291 TEEKVKVAFIP
-1302 ELNLGP
+1302 EKNLDP
-1308 NSSDASMAAFKE
+1308 NSKAAFKE
-1320 FSITMSKKTMG
+1320 FSVTMSKKKMG

-1336 KP
+1336 ELKA

>member
-1 MSLIDS
+1 MALFDG
-7 IRSKID
+7 IRLKID

-42 DYNTLDKVDNNIK
+42 DYNTLEKVDNNIK

-90 IYEPFTSFFANLFNA
+90 FYEPFTSFFANLFNA

-133 THHAGG
+133 AHHAGG

-153 AMATFVRQVEDFA
+153 AMAVFVRQVEDFA
-166 KLYSLDATNPTA
+166 KLYALDATNPTA

-248 AAAAA
+248 AA
-253 KPAPAPKPLSPQEQ
+253 KPAPAAKPLSPQEQ

-348 VTRVKKQERLKEVQE
+348 VTMTKKRQRLEEVQE
-363 ELAKVYGDISDIDLE
+363 ELAKEYGDISDIDLE
-378 QTNKMVK
+378 QTNKTVK

-395 DKLLVSLSEV
+395 DKLLVSLREK
-405 GTLDPTAA
+405 TFDPAA
-413 AKLRNLKTSD
+413 DAKLRNLETSD

-441 RAKLLNLRNRIEKFE
+441 RAKLNSLRNRVEQFE

-467 PPEDVDSTTWKEA
+467 PPEGVDSTTWKEA
-480 CHAVMKYAVSSSDV
+480 CHAVMKYAVSSTDV
-494 LKEMT
+494 VKEMT
-499 PAHLKVLQTH
+499 LAHLRVLQSH
-509 EKAFLE
+509 EETFLE
-515 NLSPSLTGAYRKIET
+515 NLSPSFTRAYEKIGT
-530 HFAAIKGFVD
+530 HFVAINGFVD

-560 STKWVSQLLNYVET
+560 STKWVSQLLNEVKT
-574 ILEPIAPSPSDK
+574 ILDPIVPSPSNK

-593 KYLDAAQFD
+593 KYLDEAKFN
-602 LETRIQEDVAETI
+602 LEERIQEDVAETL
-615 DARQNGVFFEKDGKR
+615 DARQDGVFFEKDGKR
-630 CYLENSAIEILFYY
+630 CYLENSALEILFYY
-644 FKKAVGSTQ
+644 FKKAIGSTQ

-667 RGVAYTEA
+667 RGAAYTEA
-675 REKVVVELK
+675 REKVIVDLK
-684 AAMNPYVNAQR
+684 AAMDPYVNAQR

-714 YIRSLSLGAT
+714 YIRSLALTDT
-724 WEEECDYLEN
+724 WEGDCDYIEN
-734 LIENVHKL
+734 LLANVHKL
-742 DVEDVKDTCTFM
+742 DVEDVKDACTFM
-754 LEVIRKKISDLDKST
+754 LENIRKKISDLGNST
-769 DEKQRAALGL
+769 DEKQRAALDPL
-779 LKKVEEK
+779 TMIEAK

-806 KDLTDAL
+806 KDLLDAI

-831 LISNSLEVLPKHLNQ
+831 LISNSLEVLPKHLNK
-846 LEVAWK
+846 LIVAENK
-852 KDFLDSRIVSV
+852 HFLDSRIVSV
-863 QAGALRPLADQLR
+863 GGSLRTLSDKLR

-908 LVNGV
+908 LVNDV
-913 RDALSIC
+913 RDALSVC

-926 MMHLIS
+926 MMHLVS
-932 EVEVYARDQFLYY
+932 EVEVFARDQFLYY
-945 DEVVVKSKIAAQQA
+945 DEVVVKSMIARQQA
-959 RANGDTT
+959 ITNGDTT
-966 IPEVKEPSKICT
+966 IPDIKDTPKICT
-978 NEVLAKILRD
+978 NETLAKILRD

-1028 EGTYNDLKMMV
+1028 EGTYSELKMTV
-1039 DVKRQHEHSTISMI
+1039 ETKRQHEHSTISMV
-1053 GDGAVGADVFDA
+1053 GDGAVGADVFEIT
-1065 AHTIPAPL
+1065 HKMPTFL
-1073 LSQEDQKA
+1073 LSQKDEKA
-1081 LDQAL
+1081 VDQAR
-1086 KVQKVRRIFSGGFGN
+1086 KVQRVRRIFSEGFGS

-1142 VYLQEETIKAIQQLI
+1142 VYLQEATIKAIQQLI

-1182 ATNKLKLVKANEA
+1182 ANKPLIKANEA

-1216 TQKLITLSSKWKAYG
+1216 TQKLIILSSKWKAYG
-1231 ILRQNETMREYSAQ
+1231 ILRQGETVREYSAQ
-1245 EMSKH
+1245 EMSKL
-1250 VKGKG
+1250 VKGEG

-1265 EGKTNRALLEDK
+1265 EGKTSRALLEDK
-1277 KGNRLFY
+1277 NGNRLFY

-1320 FSITMSKKTMG
+1320 FSVTMSKKKMG

>member
-1 MSLIDS
+1 MSWINS
-7 IRSKID
+7 IGSRID
-13 TARANRAQNALEAR
+13 TVRANRAQNAIDAR
-27 QNAFTIN
+27 QDAFQIN

-42 DYNTLDKVDNNIK
+42 DYQTLDKVDNNVT
-55 KEDIANL
+55 KEDVANL
-62 LKGNAVQVRTPN
+62 LKGNAVKVRNPN
-74 IPQRGPNP
+74 LPQRTPNP
-82 HDPRKVWK
+82 HDPKSVWK
-90 IYEPFTSFFANLFNA
+90 WYEPFTSFFANIFNA

-133 THHAGG
+133 THHSGG

-153 AMATFVRQVEDFA
+153 AMAAFVRQVEDFA

-192 SIKDDP
+192 SIKEDP

-220 TDEVVMALRRALA
+220 TDEVVMALRRAFA
-233 PHEAKAL
+233 PYEAKAL
-240 ATAAAAAA
+240 AA
-248 AAAAA
+248 
-253 KPAPAPKPLSPQEQ
+253 APAPEPEPAVQPKKLNPAEQ
-267 RRQERAALK
+267 RRLERAALK
-276 RDLANQIT
+276 KDLANQIT

-326 ELVAKMDRTM
+326 EIVAKMDRTM
-336 KEIISKGRTIID
+336 HEIISKGRTIVD

-363 ELAKVYGDISDIDLE
+363 ELAKEYGDISDIDLE

-395 DKLLVSLSEV
+395 DKLLVSLREV
-405 GTLDPTAA
+405 GTLDPTAD

-441 RAKLLNLRNRIEKFE
+441 RATLNSLRKRIEKFE

-480 CHAVMKYAVSSSDV
+480 CHAVMKYAVFSSDV

-499 PAHLKVLQTH
+499 PAHLQVLQRH

-515 NLSPSLTGAYRKIET
+515 NLSPSFTRAYKNIET

-560 STKWVSQLLNYVET
+560 STKWVSQLLNEVET
-574 ILEPIAPSPSDK
+574 ILDPIAPSPSDK

-593 KYLDAAQFD
+593 KYLDEAHFN
-602 LETRIQEDVAETI
+602 LEERIQEDVAETL
-615 DARQNGVFFEKDGKR
+615 DARQDGVFFEKDGKR
-630 CYLENSAIEILFYY
+630 CYLENSAIEILFYC
-644 FKKAVGSTQ
+644 FKKAVDSTQ

-667 RGVAYTEA
+667 RGVAYMEA

-714 YIRSLSLGAT
+714 YIRSLSLGTT

-734 LIENVHKL
+734 LLANVHKL

-754 LEVIRKKISDLDKST
+754 LEVIRKKISDLTNST
-769 DEKQRAALGL
+769 DEKQRAALDPL
-779 LKKVEEK
+779 TKVEAK

-793 LSQYGGKE
+793 LSQYGGEE

-806 KDLTDAL
+806 KDLLDAL

-913 RDALSIC
+913 RDALSVC

-926 MMHLIS
+926 MMHLVS
-932 EVEVYARDQFLYY
+932 EVEVFARDQFLYY

-966 IPEVKEPSKICT
+966 VPESKEPSKICT

-1028 EGTYNDLKMMV
+1028 EGTYSELKMMV
-1039 DVKRQHEHSTISMI
+1039 DAKRQNEHSTISMI
-1053 GDGAVGADVFDA
+1053 GDGVVGADVFDA

-1073 LSQEDQKA
+1073 TEDQG
-1081 LDQAL
+1081 AL
-1086 KVQKVRRIFSGGFGN
+1086 KVQKVRRIFIEGFGS

-1142 VYLQEETIKAIQQLI
+1142 VYLQDETIKAIQQLI

-1164 TETELRDYL
+1164 TETELFDYL

-1182 ATNKLKLVKANEA
+1182 ANKLIKVNEA
-1195 DVKRLLE
+1195 EVKRLLE
-1202 PDFKMLDGGDASGL
+1202 PDFKMLDGGDATGL

-1231 ILRQNETMREYSAQ
+1231 ILRQGETLREYSAQ

-1250 VKGKG
+1250 VKGEG
-1255 YKVLWLNETH
+1255 YKVLWLNETRG
-1265 EGKTNRALLEDK
+1265 GKTNRALLEDK
-1277 KGNRLFY
+1277 NGNRLFY

-1291 TEAKVKVAFIP
+1291 TENKVKVTFIP
-1302 ELNLGP
+1302 ELNLDP
-1308 NSSDASMAAFKE
+1308 NSSFKG
-1320 FSITMSKKTMG
+1320 FNVTMSKKTMG
-1331 LAVEE
+1331 LAVGEE
-1336 KP
+1336 P

>member
-13 TARANRAQNALEAR
+13 TVRANRAQNAVEAR

-90 IYEPFTSFFANLFNA
+90 IYEPFTSFIANLFNA

-133 THHAGG
+133 AHHTGG

-192 SIKDDP
+192 SIKEDP

-240 ATAAAAAA
+240 AAAA

-253 KPAPAPKPLSPQEQ
+253 KPAPAAKPLSPEEQ

-326 ELVAKMDRTM
+326 EIVAKMDRTM
-336 KEIISKGRTIID
+336 HEIISKGRTIVD

-363 ELAKVYGDISDIDLE
+363 ELAKEYGDISDIDLE
-378 QTNKMVK
+378 QTNKTVK
-385 ALLESNWETT
+385 ALLESNWETA
-395 DKLLVSLSEV
+395 DKLLVSLREV
-405 GTLDPTAA
+405 GTLDPAA
-413 AKLRNLKTSD
+413 DAKLRNLNTSD

-441 RAKLLNLRNRIEKFE
+441 RATLNSLRKRIEKFE

-480 CHAVMKYAVSSSDV
+480 CHAVMKYAVFSSDV

-499 PAHLKVLQTH
+499 PAHLQVLQRH
-509 EKAFLE
+509 EKTFLE
-515 NLSPSLTGAYRKIET
+515 NLSPSFTRAYKNIVT

-560 STKWVSQLLNYVET
+560 STKWVSQLLNEVET
-574 ILEPIAPSPSDK
+574 ILDPIAPSPSDK

-593 KYLDAAQFD
+593 KYLDEAHFN
-602 LETRIQEDVAETI
+602 LEERIQEDVAETL
-615 DARQNGVFFEKDGKR
+615 DARQDGVFFEKNGKR

-644 FKKAVGSTQ
+644 FKKAVDSTQ

-675 REKVVVELK
+675 REKVITELK
-684 AAMNPYVNAQR
+684 VAMNPYVNAQR

-734 LIENVHKL
+734 LIANVHKL

-754 LEVIRKKISDLDKST
+754 LEVIRKKISDLDNST
-769 DEKQRAALGL
+769 DKEQRAALGL
-779 LKKVEEK
+779 LTKVEEK

-801 GLYGD
+801 GLDGD

-1028 EGTYNDLKMMV
+1028 EGTYSELKMTV
-1039 DVKRQHEHSTISMI
+1039 DAKRQNVHSTISLI
-1053 GDGAVGADVFDA
+1053 GDGVVGADVFDA

-1073 LSQEDQKA
+1073 LLQEDQKA
-1081 LDQAL
+1081 LDQDH
-1086 KVQKVRRIFSGGFGN
+1086 KVQKVRRIFIGGFGS
-1101 QASLRQTMTRR
+1101 QVSLRQTMTRR

-1142 VYLQEETIKAIQQLI
+1142 VCLQEETIKAIQQLI

-1164 TETELRDYL
+1164 TETELFDYL

-1182 ATNKLKLVKANEA
+1182 ANAKLIKVNEA
-1195 DVKRLLE
+1195 KVKSLLE
-1202 PDFKMLDGGDASGL
+1202 TDFKMLDDGEASGL

-1231 ILRQNETMREYSAQ
+1231 ILRQNETVREYSAQ
-1245 EMSKH
+1245 EMSQH
-1250 VKGKG
+1250 VKDKG
-1255 YKVLWLNETH
+1255 YKVLWLNETQG
-1265 EGKTNRALLEDK
+1265 GKTNRALLEDK

-1291 TEAKVKVAFIP
+1291 TEEKVKVAFIP

-1308 NSSDASMAAFKE
+1308 NSSNASMAAFKE
-1320 FSITMSKKTMG
+1320 FSVTMSKKKMG

-1336 KP
+1336 EKSLKV

>member
-1 MSLIDS
+1 MSWINS
-7 IRSKID
+7 IGSKIN
-13 TARANRAQNALEAR
+13 TLRANRAQNAIDAR
-27 QNAFTIN
+27 QGAFQIN

-42 DYNTLDKVDNNIK
+42 DYQTLDKVDNNVT
-55 KEDIANL
+55 KEDVANL
-62 LKGNAVQVRTPN
+62 LKGNAVKVRNPN
-74 IPQRGPNP
+74 LPQRTPNP
-82 HDPRKVWK
+82 HDPKSVWK
-90 IYEPFTSFFANLFNA
+90 WYEPFTSFFANLFNA

-153 AMATFVRQVEDFA
+153 AMAVFVRQVEDFA

-248 AAAAA
+248 AA
-253 KPAPAPKPLSPQEQ
+253 KPAPAAKPLSPQEQ

-348 VTRVKKQERLKEVQE
+348 VTMTKKRQRLEEVQE
-363 ELAKVYGDISDIDLE
+363 ELAKEYGDILDIDLE
-378 QTNKMVK
+378 QTNKTVK
-385 ALLESNWETT
+385 ALLESNWDTA
-395 DKLLVSLSEV
+395 DKLLVSLREV
-405 GTLDPTAA
+405 GTLDPAA
-413 AKLRNLKTSD
+413 DAKLRNLETSD

-441 RAKLLNLRNRIEKFE
+441 RATLNSLRKRIEKFE

-467 PPEDVDSTTWKEA
+467 PPEGVDSTMWKEA
-480 CHAVMKYAVSSSDV
+480 CHAVMKYAVSSTDV

-499 PAHLKVLQTH
+499 PAHLRVLQSH
-509 EKAFLE
+509 EKTFLE
-515 NLSPSLTGAYRKIET
+515 NLSPSFTRAYKNIVT

-560 STKWVSQLLNYVET
+560 STKWVSQLLNEVET
-574 ILEPIAPSPSDK
+574 ILDPIVPSPSNK

-593 KYLDAAQFD
+593 KYLDEAHFN
-602 LETRIQEDVAETI
+602 LEERIQEDVAETL
-615 DARQNGVFFEKDGKR
+615 DARQDGVFFEKDGKR
-630 CYLENSAIEILFYY
+630 CYLENSALEILFYY
-644 FKKAVGSTQ
+644 FKKAIGSTQ

-675 REKVVVELK
+675 REKVIVELK
-684 AAMNPYVNAQR
+684 AAMDPYVNAQR

-714 YIRSLSLGAT
+714 YIRSLALTDT
-724 WEEECDYLEN
+724 WEGDCDYIEN
-734 LIENVHKL
+734 LLANVHKL
-742 DVEDVKDTCTFM
+742 DVEDVKDACTFM
-754 LEVIRKKISDLDKST
+754 LEDIRKKIGDLDKST
-769 DEKQRAALGL
+769 DEKQRAALDS
-779 LKKVEEK
+779 LKKVEAK
-786 LSEDVGR
+786 LSEDVYR
-793 LSQYGGKE
+793 LSQYGGEE

-806 KDLTDAL
+806 KDLIDAI

-831 LISNSLEVLPKHLNQ
+831 LISNSLEVLPKHLNK
-846 LEVAWK
+846 LIVAENK
-852 KDFLDSRIVSV
+852 HFLDSRIVSV
-863 QAGALRPLADQLR
+863 GGSLRTLSDKLR

-908 LVNGV
+908 LVNDV
-913 RDALSIC
+913 RDALSVC

-926 MMHLIS
+926 MMHLVS
-932 EVEVYARDQFLYY
+932 EVEVFARDQFLYY
-945 DEVVVKSKIAAQQA
+945 DEVVVKSMIARQQA
-959 RANGDTT
+959 ITNGDTKVPDIGET
-966 IPEVKEPSKICT
+966 PKICT
-978 NEVLAKILRD
+978 NELLAKILRD

-1028 EGTYNDLKMMV
+1028 DATYSEMKTTV
-1039 DVKRQHEHSTISMI
+1039 EAEREHERSSISMI
-1053 GDGAVGADVFDA
+1053 GDGAVGADVFEIT
-1065 AHTIPAPL
+1065 HKMPTFL
-1073 LSQEDQKA
+1073 LSQKDEKA
-1081 LDQAL
+1081 VDQAR
-1086 KVQKVRRIFSGGFGN
+1086 KVQRVRRIFSEGFGS
-1101 QASLRQTMTRR
+1101 QASLRQIMTRR

-1142 VYLQEETIKAIQQLI
+1142 VRLQEETIKAIQQLI

-1182 ATNKLKLVKANEA
+1182 ANKLLVKANEA
-1195 DVKRLLE
+1195 EVKRLLE

-1216 TQKLITLSSKWKAYG
+1216 TQKLIILSSKWKAYG
-1231 ILRQNETMREYSAQ
+1231 ILRQGETVREYSAQ

-1250 VKGKG
+1250 VNGEG
-1255 YKVLWLNETH
+1255 YRVLWLNETRG
-1265 EGKTNRALLEDK
+1265 GKTNRALLEDK

-1284 TLTAKKE
+1284 TLKAKNETAD
-1291 TEAKVKVAFIP
+1291 KVNVAFIP
-1302 ELNLGP
+1302 ELNLDP
-1308 NSSDASMAAFKE
+1308 NATAFKA
-1320 FSITMSKKTMG
+1320 FSVTMSKEKMG
-1331 LAVEE
+1331 LAVGEE
-1336 KP
+1336 P

>member
-1 MSLIDS
+1 
-7 IRSKID
+7 
-13 TARANRAQNALEAR
+13 
-27 QNAFTIN
+27 
-34 EFGDVGIV
+34 
-42 DYNTLDKVDNNIK
+42 
-55 KEDIANL
+55 
-62 LKGNAVQVRTPN
+62 
-74 IPQRGPNP
+74 
-82 HDPRKVWK
+82 
-90 IYEPFTSFFANLFNA
+90 
-105 RTTGRA
+105 
-111 NRLQH
+111 
-116 ELELQLG
+116 
-123 RVAGN
+123 
-128 LVNMA
+128 
-133 THHAGG
+133 
-139 DHHLVGKEAQKAVD
+139 
-153 AMATFVRQVEDFA
+153 
-166 KLYSLDATNPTA
+166 
-178 VKDLI
+178 
-183 QKFATRLAN
+183 
-192 SIKDDP
+192 
-198 TAVHQIY
+198 
-205 TMAKQWQVNKTELTQ
+205 
-220 TDEVVMALRRALA
+220 
-233 PHEAKAL
+233 
-240 ATAAAAAA
+240 
-248 AAAAA
+248 
-253 KPAPAPKPLSPQEQ
+253 
-267 RRQERAALK
+267 
-276 RDLANQIT
+276 
-284 AAKALCTK
+284 
-292 AGEEMRVFE
+292 MR
-301 RAIDE
+301 
-306 VTNELKNLDDAKG
+306 KG
-319 LSGANFR
+319 LLGGINHEFNES
-326 ELVAKMDRTM
+326 
-336 KEIISKGRTIID
+336 
-348 VTRVKKQERLKEVQE
+348 TR
-363 ELAKVYGDISDIDLE
+363 
-378 QTNKMVK
+378 
-385 ALLESNWETT
+385 
-395 DKLLVSLSEV
+395 
-405 GTLDPTAA
+405 
-413 AKLRNLKTSD
+413 
-423 ANSTVNHMNL
+423 MN
-433 VIKEFSSA
+433 
-441 RAKLLNLRNRIEKFE
+441 
-456 MEELIEKKAQT
+456 
-467 PPEDVDSTTWKEA
+467 
-480 CHAVMKYAVSSSDV
+480 
-494 LKEMT
+494 
-499 PAHLKVLQTH
+499 
-509 EKAFLE
+509 
-515 NLSPSLTGAYRKIET
+515 
-530 HFAAIKGFVD
+530 AIH
-540 ITKEDALSLATTSFK
+540 
-555 ACEQA
+555 
-560 STKWVSQLLNYVET
+560 
-574 ILEPIAPSPSDK
+574 
-586 KAAEVLK
+586 
-593 KYLDAAQFD
+593 
-602 LETRIQEDVAETI
+602 
-615 DARQNGVFFEKDGKR
+615 
-630 CYLENSAIEILFYY
+630 FYY

-714 YIRSLSLGAT
+714 YIRSLSLGDT

-734 LIENVHKL
+734 LIANVHKL

-754 LEVIRKKISDLDKST
+754 LEVIRKKISDLDNRKKISDLDNST
-769 DEKQRAALGL
+769 DEEQRAALGL
-779 LKKVEEK
+779 LTKVEEK

-1039 DVKRQHEHSTISMI
+1039 DAKRQREHSTISMI
-1053 GDGAVGADVFDA
+1053 GDGVVGADVFDV
-1065 AHTIPAPL
+1065 AHTMPTAL
-1073 LSQEDQKA
+1073 VEDQDA
-1081 LDQAL
+1081 H
-1086 KVQKVRRIFSGGFGN
+1086 KVQKVRRIFIEGFGS

-1117 ELFNATENATLALAA
+1117 DLFNATENATLALAA

-1164 TETELRDYL
+1164 TETELVDYL

-1182 ATNKLKLVKANEA
+1182 AKNPLFKVNEA
-1195 DVKRLLE
+1195 KVKSLLE
-1202 PDFKMLDGGDASGL
+1202 TDFKMLDGGEASGL

-1250 VKGKG
+1250 VKDKG
-1255 YKVLWLNETH
+1255 YKVLWLNETQG
-1265 EGKTNRALLEDK
+1265 GKTNRALLEDK
-1277 KGNRLFY
+1277 NGNRLFY

-1308 NSSDASMAAFKE
+1308 NSSDASMAAFKAAFKE
-1320 FSITMSKKTMG
+1320 FSVTMSKKKMG

>member
-1 MSLIDS
+1 MFLIDS

-13 TARANRAQNALEAR
+13 TVRASRAQNAVEAR

-90 IYEPFTSFFANLFNA
+90 IYEPFTSFFANLFNV

-133 THHAGG
+133 AHHAGG

-153 AMATFVRQVEDFA
+153 AMAAFVRQVEDFA
-166 KLYSLDATNPTA
+166 KLYALDATNPTA

-192 SIKDDP
+192 SIKEDP

-205 TMAKQWQVNKTELTQ
+205 TMAKQWQVNKAELTQ

-253 KPAPAPKPLSPQEQ
+253 KPAPAAKPLSPQEQ

-301 RAIDE
+301 KAIDE

-348 VTRVKKQERLKEVQE
+348 VTMTKKQERLKEVQE
-363 ELAKVYGDISDIDLE
+363 ELAKEYGDISDIDLE
-378 QTNKMVK
+378 QTNKTVK

-395 DKLLVSLSEV
+395 DKLFVSLRE
-405 GTLDPTAA
+405 GTFDPDANA
-413 AKLRNLKTSD
+413 NLRNLNTSD

-441 RAKLLNLRNRIEKFE
+441 RATLNSLRKRIEKFE

-480 CHAVMKYAVSSSDV
+480 CHAVMKYAVFSSDV

-515 NLSPSLTGAYRKIET
+515 NLSPSLTGAYKKIET

-560 STKWVSQLLNYVET
+560 STKWVSQLLNEVET
-574 ILEPIAPSPSDK
+574 ILDPIAPSPSDK

-593 KYLDAAQFD
+593 KYLDKAQFN
-602 LETRIQEDVAETI
+602 LEERIQEDVAETI

-667 RGVAYTEA
+667 RGAAYTEA

-734 LIENVHKL
+734 LIANVHKL

-769 DEKQRAALGL
+769 DEEQRAPLGL

-926 MMHLIS
+926 MMRLIS

-1028 EGTYNDLKMMV
+1028 EGTYNDLKKTV
-1039 DVKRQHEHSTISMI
+1039 DAKRQYEHSTISMI
-1053 GDGAVGADVFDA
+1053 GDGVVGADVFDA

-1073 LSQEDQKA
+1073 LLQEDQKA
-1081 LDQAL
+1081 LDQAH
-1086 KVQKVRRIFSGGFGN
+1086 KVQKVRRIFIEGFGS

-1117 ELFNATENATLALAA
+1117 DLFNATENATLALAA

-1142 VYLQEETIKAIQQLI
+1142 VYLQKETIKAIQQLI

-1164 TETELRDYL
+1164 TETELIDYL

-1182 ATNKLKLVKANEA
+1182 AKNLLFKVNETEVKS
-1195 DVKRLLE
+1195 LLE
-1202 PDFKMLDGGDASGL
+1202 TDFKMLNGGEASGL

-1245 EMSKH
+1245 EMSTH
-1250 VKGKG
+1250 VEGAG
-1255 YKVLWLNETH
+1255 YKVLWLNETQG
-1265 EGKTNRALLEDK
+1265 GKTNRALLEDK
-1277 KGNRLFY
+1277 NGNRLFY
-1284 TLTAKKE
+1284 TLMAKKE

-1302 ELNLGP
+1302 ELN
-1308 NSSDASMAAFKE
+1308 SSDASMAAFKAAFKE
-1320 FSITMSKKTMG
+1320 FSVTMSKKKMG

>member
-1 MSLIDS
+1 MALFDG
-7 IRSKID
+7 IRLKID
-13 TARANRAQNALEAR
+13 TARANRAQNAVEAR

-133 THHAGG
+133 AHHAGG

-153 AMATFVRQVEDFA
+153 AMAVFVRQVEDFA
-166 KLYSLDATNPTA
+166 KLYALDATNPTA

-248 AAAAA
+248 AA

-301 RAIDE
+301 RAIDD

-336 KEIISKGRTIID
+336 QEIISKGRTIID
-348 VTRVKKQERLKEVQE
+348 VTMTKKRQRLEEVQE
-363 ELAKVYGDISDIDLE
+363 ELAKEYGDILDIDLE
-378 QTNKMVK
+378 QTNKTVK

-395 DKLLVSLSEV
+395 DKLLVSLREI
-405 GTLDPTAA
+405 GTLDPAA
-413 AKLRNLKTSD
+413 DAKLRNLKTSD

-441 RAKLLNLRNRIEKFE
+441 RARLNSLRNRIEKFE

-480 CHAVMKYAVSSSDV
+480 CHAVMKYAVSSTDV

-499 PAHLKVLQTH
+499 LAHRLVLESHKET
-509 EKAFLE
+509 FLE
-515 NLSPSLTGAYRKIET
+515 NLSPSFTRAYEKIMT
-530 HFAAIKGFVD
+530 HFDAIRGFVD
-540 ITKEDALSLATTSFK
+540 ITKEDALSSATTSFK

-560 STKWVSQLLNYVET
+560 STKWVSQLLNEVKT
-574 ILEPIAPSPSDK
+574 ILDPIDPSPSDK

-593 KYLDAAQFD
+593 KYLDKAQFN
-602 LETRIQEDVAETI
+602 LEERIQEDVAETL

-630 CYLENSAIEILFYY
+630 CYLENSALEILFYY

-684 AAMNPYVNAQR
+684 AAMDPYVNAQR

-714 YIRSLSLGAT
+714 YIRSLALTDT
-724 WEEECDYLEN
+724 WEEDCDYIEN
-734 LIENVHKL
+734 LLANVHKL
-742 DVEDVKDTCTFM
+742 DVEDVKDACTFM
-754 LEVIRKKISDLDKST
+754 LEDIRKKISEFKKISDLDNST
-769 DEKQRAALGL
+769 DEKQRTTLDSL
-779 LKKVEEK
+779 TKVEAK
-786 LSEDVGR
+786 LSEDVDR
-793 LSQYGGKE
+793 LSKYGVEE

-806 KDLTDAL
+806 KDLLDAI

-831 LISNSLEVLPKHLNQ
+831 LISNSLEVLPKHLNK
-846 LEVAWK
+846 LIVAENK
-852 KDFLDSRIVSV
+852 HFLDSRIVSV
-863 QAGALRPLADQLR
+863 GGSLRTLSDKLR

-908 LVNGV
+908 LVNDV
-913 RDALSIC
+913 RDALSVC

-926 MMHLIS
+926 MMHLVS
-932 EVEVYARDQFLYY
+932 EVEVFARDQFLYY
-945 DEVVVKSKIAAQQA
+945 DEVVVKSMIARQQA
-959 RANGDTT
+959 ITNGDTT
-966 IPEVKEPSKICT
+966 IPDIKDTPKICT
-978 NEVLAKILRD
+978 NELLAKILRD

-1028 EGTYNDLKMMV
+1028 EGSYSEIKTTV
-1039 DVKRQHEHSTISMI
+1039 ETKRQHEHSSISMV
-1053 GDGAVGADVFDA
+1053 GDGAVGADVFEIT
-1065 AHTIPAPL
+1065 HKMPTFL
-1073 LSQEDQKA
+1073 LSQKDEKA
-1081 LDQAL
+1081 VDQAR
-1086 KVQKVRRIFSGGFGN
+1086 KVQRVRRIFSEGFGS

-1142 VYLQEETIKAIQQLI
+1142 VYLQEATIKAIQQLI

-1164 TETELRDYL
+1164 TETELIDYL

-1182 ATNKLKLVKANEA
+1182 ANNLIKVTEAKVKH
-1195 DVKRLLE
+1195 DLE
-1202 PDFKMLDGGDASGL
+1202 TDFKMLDGGDASGL

-1231 ILRQNETMREYSAQ
+1231 ILRQGETVREYSAQ
-1245 EMSKH
+1245 EMSKL
-1250 VKGKG
+1250 VKGEG
-1255 YKVLWLNETH
+1255 YKVLWLNETRG
-1265 EGKTNRALLEDK
+1265 GKTNRALLEDK
-1277 KGNRLFY
+1277 NGNRLFY

-1291 TEAKVKVAFIP
+1291 TETKVKVTFIP
-1302 ELNLGP
+1302 EMNLDP
-1308 NSSDASMAAFKE
+1308 NSSFKG
-1320 FSITMSKKTMG
+1320 FSVTMSKGKMG
-1331 LAVEE
+1331 LAVGEE
-1336 KP
+1336 TLK